1 MVGGDGS
8 EEYIRNLASYVDEKI
23 KEMSSK
29 NDKLS
34 TSMAAILAALN
45 MADELYKTKKRIK

>member
-45 MADELYKTKKRIK
+45 MADELYKTKKKN